1 MDLKRPKKWNN
12 VISNANTSS
21 QQKSIAL
28 IMNDDLKINKE
39 NALKRAE
46 SILINNKDYSFSKVY
61 FIFDEKLYTYKIQ
74 EATIN

>member
-1 MDLKRPKKWNN
+1 
-12 VISNANTSS
+12 
-21 QQKSIAL
+21 
-28 IMNDDLKINKE
+28 MNDDLKINKE

-74 EATIN
+74 EATINCCLRDARPARLTLSIYKKFIK